1 MSFGSRQLDDA
12 YDRWVTTPPDEYDG
26 ECCDDTHEL
35 CEDCGFCHI
44 CDEDD
49 CCENYKEVKNG

>member
-44 CDEDD
+44 CDD
-49 CCENYKEVKNG
+49 ENCGVKDA